1 MDLKDYYIKE
11 LKDFIRENKDNLN
24 SANSLEDLAYKLN
37 KEPWNRKNNHM
48 RALRIDTLL
57 LYANLKGIPL
67 EFTTGP
73 TLNKNP
79 NQVMAVLEIGP
90 YTISFFNVSKTATAT
105 DIKKKAET
113 ELFEGR
119 TRDLELPEDLK
130 KSILRLIKITV

>member
-11 LKDFIRENKDNLN
+11 LKDFIRGNKDNLN

-37 KEPWNRKNNHM
+37 KKPWNHKNNHM

-79 NQVMAVLEIGP
+79 NQVMVILEIGP
-90 YTISFFNVSKTATAT
+90 YTISFFNVSKTATAA